1 MDKRAGEVV
10 VETESGAC
18 KHMVV
23 LGATSDIAVATLK
36 EFAKRGQWHFSLCGR
51 NEEALR
57 RLAGELSSGNVSC
70 SCHYFDT
77 AMSDENMQKLW
88 EGLVKEGRIEV
99 LFCAVG
105 YLGNQKLAQDSPD
118 EGQLIFEANFNG
130 LVPMIALA
138 ANYFEGQKLGHI
150 MVISSVAG
158 DRGRCSNYYYGASK
172 AAMSA
177 YLSGL
182 RVRLFRCGVH
192 VINIKPGYVK
202 TRMVAHKK
210 LPPYISASV
219 ETVAYDIV
227 KSYYKP
233 KAVVYT
239 MWLWRYIM
247 LATKMLPDFIFKRL
261 DMFQPKAK
269 KIAVQGGDRPL
280 WGT

>member
-1 MDKRAGEVV
+1 
-10 VETESGAC
+10 
-18 KHMVV
+18 
-23 LGATSDIAVATLK
+23 
-36 EFAKRGQWHFSLCGR
+36 
-51 NEEALR
+51 
-57 RLAGELSSGNVSC
+57 
-70 SCHYFDT
+70 
-77 AMSDENMQKLW
+77 
-88 EGLVKEGRIEV
+88 
-99 LFCAVG
+99 
-105 YLGNQKLAQDSPD
+105 
-118 EGQLIFEANFNG
+118 
-130 LVPMIALA
+130 
-138 ANYFEGQKLGHI
+138 

-247 LATKMLPDFIFKRL
+247 MATKMLPDFIFKRL
-261 DMFQPKAK
+261 DMF
-269 KIAVQGGDRPL
+269 
-280 WGT
+280 

>member
-1 MDKRAGEVV
+1 MGKKAGDIA
-10 VETESGAC
+10 VEIEPVSC

-23 LGATSDIAVATLK
+23 LGATSEIAVATLK
-36 EFAKRGQWHFSLCGR
+36 EFAKKGQWHFSLCGR
-51 NEEALR
+51 NEEALCH
-57 RLAGELSSGNVSC
+57 LAGELVSNNASC
-70 SCHYFDT
+70 LCHYYDT
-77 AMSDENMQKLW
+77 TMSAEDMQKLW
-88 EGLVKEGRIEV
+88 ESLVKERRVEV

-105 YLGNQKLAQDSPD
+105 YLGDQKLAQDCPN

-130 LVPMIALA
+130 LVPMIAFA
-138 ANYFEGQKLGHI
+138 ANYFEGLKQGHI

-182 RVRLFRCGVH
+182 RVRLYSKGVH

-219 ETVAYDIV
+219 ETVAHDIV
-227 KSYYKP
+227 NSYYKP

-239 MWLWRYIM
+239 MWLWSYIM

-261 DMFQPKAK
+261 SMF
-269 KIAVQGGDRPL
+269 
-280 WGT
+280 